1 MCTAI
6 TYQTKDHYFGR
17 NLDLE
22 YAYNTAVTVTPRN
35 YPLHFRKM
43 GTIHSHYALIGM
55 GSTLLDGVVV
65 GEGAIVAAGSLVLKN
80 TQIGPYEVWG
90 GVPAK
95 FIKKADP
102 EQTNEINRKIA
113 HNYAMYASWYKQDEE
128 NK

>member
-55 GSTLLDGVVV
+55 ATVVDDYPLYFEATNKRDSVWQALTSRALLPTTPK
-65 GEGAIVAAGSLVLKN
+65 I
-80 TQIGPYEVWG
+80 
-90 GVPAK
+90 
-95 FIKKADP
+95 P
-102 EQTNEINRKIA
+102 ERT
-113 HNYAMYASWYKQDEE
+113 M
-128 NK
+128 